1 VNYSNPF
8 FLLPLAAVYWTP
20 GPGKGRHRIASL
32 SGKAETVI
40 PPKRTAAVGNSSL
53 RLNDAAGFQGG

>member
-1 VNYSNPF
+1 
-8 FLLPLAAVYWTP
+8 VYWTP